1 MKTMKAGLLC
11 VALCAA
17 FALPAQAQTTTWTD
31 RGFVNVSGGLQ
42 GGSRTLA
49 TATTFDIYEEAAT
62 VATSQEIEG
71 GGFFDVSAGYKVW
84 SNMAVGVGF
93 SRTSNTANAALTGTV
108 PDPVFFDR
116 PRPIIATVDGL
127 KHTESAIHLMA
138 VWMIPVTET
147 IDVALSAG
155 PTIFNVTQD
164 VPGSFTV
171 TEPGPTVGNINVTSP
186 KETSVGIN
194 LGIDVA
200 YMITPRFG
208 VGGLARFTRGSVD
221 LEGAS
226 DSLSV
231 GGFQI
236 GGGLRVR
243 F

>member
-1 MKTMKAGLLC
+1 MKTMKAGILS

-17 FALPAQAQTTTWTD
+17 FALPAQAQTTTWND
-31 RGFVNVSGGLQ
+31 KGFVNVNVGLQ

-49 TATTFDIYEEAAT
+49 TATTFDLYEEAAT
-62 VATSQEIEG
+62 VSTAQEVG
-71 GGFFDVSAGYKVW
+71 GGGLFDLSAGYKVW
-84 SNMAVGVGF
+84 TNLALGVGY
-93 SRTSNTANAALTGTV
+93 SRTSSSEDAVLTGSV

-116 PRPIIATVDGL
+116 PRPVTATVGDL
-127 KHTESAIHLMA
+127 SYSENAIHLLA
-138 VWMIPVTET
+138 VWMIPITEE

-155 PTIFNVTQD
+155 PTIFNISQD
-164 VPGSFTV
+164 LPGSFTV
-171 TEPGPTVGNINVTSP
+171 TEPGPTVGNVAVTSV
-186 KETSVGIN
+186 KETAVGIN
-194 LGIDVA
+194 LGVDVT

-226 DSLSV
+226 ESLTV